1 VSSRRRVGAAAESVN
16 HGRYP
21 PAAIAR
27 CSRVKRALAAAAV
40 LLLAGCGGGS
50 SSAPPTVHGQLLVEI
65 KVIKHGAQVLAL
77 VPVTINGKGPYAFAL
92 DTGASQS
99 LVDSQVARALRVP
112 ATGAKQKIAGVASV
126 SSVKAIRV
134 RDWRVGKVKL
144 PPTTVVE
151 ANLPFGNAK
160 GGVQGLLGS
169 DMLSDFD
176 VVTID
181 YARSRLLLHHRAIK
195 SSG

>member
-1 VSSRRRVGAAAESVN
+1 MKPALAV
-16 HGRYP
+16 
-21 PAAIAR
+21 AAIL
-27 CSRVKRALAAAAV
+27 V
-40 LLLAGCGGGS
+40 LAGCGGS
-50 SSAPPTVHGQLLVEI
+50 SSAPPTFHGQLLVDI

-112 ATGAKQKIAGVASV
+112 VTGKKQRIAGVASISKV
-126 SSVKAIRV
+126 TSIRV
-134 RDWRVGKVKL
+134 RDWKIGKVKL

-151 ANLPFGNAK
+151 ANLPFGNAA

-181 YARSRLLLHHRAIK
+181 YAHSRLLLHHRVAR
-195 SSG
+195 SAG